1 MARLNAIIRKIPL
14 PILVWVWMWVWIWAF
29 VLVSS
34 AAKAQDAEAETAH
47 VHEGHEMPG
56 APGFGDPL
64 QDIVVAFE
72 LVGRD
77 GGTVTAEDFRGSHVL
92 LGFGFTHCP
101 AVCPMMALNMGKA
114 LRDTE
119 TDAVGIFVSVDTER
133 DSPEITDEYASR
145 FGEQMIGLSGNVSQ
159 INAAANNFKV
169 SYVVTKTQNNYT
181 VQHTANV
188 FVIDPDGR
196 LVDVFNF
203 STPAEELVSAMLQG
217 G

>member
-1 MARLNAIIRKIPL
+1 MARDEAAGREPL
-14 PILVWVWMWVWIWAF
+14 LPLGA
-29 VLVSS
+29 VLLLCFSGMAGGQVG
-34 AAKAQDAEAETAH
+34 AQDRADESGH
-47 VHEGHEMPG
+47 VHEGHEMGAVPG
-56 APGFGDPL
+56 VDDPL
-64 QDIVVAFE
+64 QDIVVDFE
-72 LVGRD
+72 LVERNGR
-77 GGTVTAEDFRGSHVL
+77 TVSAEDFRGRHML